1 MGWAGSRKKKLDCHS
16 PKLARGGAFC
26 PPRLHTHPTTT
37 CRVLPP
43 SLFFHSQL
51 RTWAFGNNHILL
63 FSSTPPPPL
72 LSFPFFPHRAL
83 LNHATPK
90 KKKRGESK
98 TKRRL
103 HSFTP
108 SPRVPSPL
116 PPPQSAFARGWVGRW
131 RRRRRRRGGRG
142 TRRQIRRCPSR
153 GGGSSTATPGT
164 STSGTRRPRPCSTT
178 APRRRRPP
186 PPRRSSLRRGLG
198 TAILLSRRRRL
209 ERAERRMLLL
219 LMIGQGMI
227 I

>member
-116 PPPQSAFARGWVGRW
+116 PPPQSAFARVRVLL
-131 RRRRRRRGGRG
+131 
-142 TRRQIRRCPSR
+142 PN
-153 GGGSSTATPGT
+153 
-164 STSGTRRPRPCSTT
+164 
-178 APRRRRPP
+178 
-186 PPRRSSLRRGLG
+186 PPRTDEHHELIGSVVLVC
-198 TAILLSRRRRL
+198 SRL
-209 ERAERRMLLL
+209 HCVVAFFVFFFDL
-219 LMIGQGMI
+219 IWGWGFWVW
-227 I
+227 